1 MVTYSPISS
10 QSHRINISNHLQQ
23 QQLHLS
29 NIRRRESM
37 NSSIGATSVRRLLAV
52 NRGSRHRVP
61 SHIRSKILKDFI
73 FLAVA
78 HGLCWAILIPIFGMQ
93 GAKTIWFHQ
102 ENTINLGADIGSV
115 LLSLSFL
122 ITSGMCLLTTKIV
135 KKFGF
140 MTLFIAKY
148 SGLCLFLAVH
158 LYPTIY
164 VLLPGY
170 IIFGLTFG
178 PALIAKLSIIV
189 SIPCKLS
196 CYQQEYGLSAVE
208 LFDENKVIWKRDES
222 ICKFARWFHAA
233 QNFGIVCGATI
244 AAIILTMSPTQN
256 SSLVQTSLSSFSHL
270 TTVPMHS
277 ESTTISTLN
286 TIIDKNLSNLSNIDI
301 SRDENQ
307 ALNTFRSSV
316 LQDLLLKVT
325 TTATP
330 LNRTTSTETSY
341 FQDIETMIQQLEYYS
356 DEPFENSMMDQK
368 LCGIHFCPGW
378 DLTSITQPTYEYNV
392 GGNDTS
398 GGSNSNVILASTNF
412 GQIELLGVF
421 LGMSIV
427 ALLLICLIGTIEN
440 NMRVETLRCLSDT
453 VIFAGPMAY
462 FIGTEQGYMLADY
475 TTVRCIFE
483 Y

>member
-10 QSHRINISNHLQQ
+10 QSHRTG
-23 QQLHLS
+23 HLS
-29 NIRRRESM
+29 NHIHQHLSNNRRRESM
-37 NSSIGATSVRRLLAV
+37 NSSIGATSVRRLLAI
-52 NRGSRHRVP
+52 NRGSRHRIP

-93 GAKTIWFHQ
+93 GAKTIWFHK
-102 ENTINLGADIGSV
+102 ENTIDLGADIGSV

-122 ITSGMCLLTTKIV
+122 ITSGMCLLTTKLV
-135 KKFGF
+135 KKFGY

-148 SGLCLFLAVH
+148 SALCLFLAVH

-196 CYQQEYGLSAVE
+196 CYQQEYGGLSTVE
-208 LFDENKVIWKRDES
+208 LFDEHKIIWKREES

-233 QNFGIVCGATI
+233 QNFGIFCGATI
-244 AAIILTMSPTQN
+244 AAVILTMS
-256 SSLVQTSLSSFSHL
+256 SSEKTSSISSSFYINSL
-270 TTVPMHS
+270 TTTTTTTPMPKIL
-277 ESTTISTLN
+277 STLTNLNVSAQEKRTKNIST
-286 TIIDKNLSNLSNIDI
+286 SDI
-301 SRDENQ
+301 SQQNQ
-307 ALNTFRSSV
+307 ALNTLRTENLSEIFKKVATTSS
-316 LQDLLLKVT
+316 
-325 TTATP
+325 P
-330 LNRTTSTETSY
+330 LNHTTSTEASM
-341 FQDIETMIQQLEYYS
+341 FPDIETMIQQMEYYS
-356 DEPFENSMMDQK
+356 DEPVENSVLDQK

-378 DLTSITQPTYEYNV
+378 DLTTICQPSIASDFNL
-392 GGNDTS
+392 
-398 GGSNSNVILASTNF
+398 GSNETLGIGKSMILTSTNI

-421 LGMSIV
+421 LGLSIV

-440 NMRVETLRCLSDT
+440 NVRVESIRCLSDT

-462 FIGTEQGYMLADY
+462 FIGTEQGYMLADF
-475 TTVRCIFE
+475 TTVSL

>member
-10 QSHRINISNHLQQ
+10 QSHRTGPLSNHIHQ
-23 QQLHLS
+23 HLS
-29 NIRRRESM
+29 NNRRRESM

-52 NRGSRHRVP
+52 NRGSRHRIP
-61 SHIRSKILKDFI
+61 THIRSKILKDFT
-73 FLAVA
+73 FLSIA

-93 GAKTIWFHQ
+93 GARTIWFHK
-102 ENTINLGADIGSV
+102 ENIIDLGADIGTV

-122 ITSGMCLLTTKIV
+122 ITSAMCLLTTKLV

-196 CYQQEYGLSAVE
+196 CYQQELSAVE
-208 LFDENKVIWKRDES
+208 LFDENKITWKRDES

-244 AAIILTMSPTQN
+244 AAVILTMS
-256 SSLVQTSLSSFSHL
+256 SSSSSQTSSSISSTPFL
-270 TTVPMHS
+270 NPLP
-277 ESTTISTLN
+277 STTPMSKFASTFSITSNLSDIQISKNISTL
-286 TIIDKNLSNLSNIDI
+286 DI
-301 SRDENQ
+301 SQQNQ
-307 ALNTFRSSV
+307 ALSTFRSQILS
-316 LQDLLLKVT
+316 DLLIKAAA
-325 TTATP
+325 TASP
-330 LNRTTSTETSY
+330 LNHTSTETS
-341 FQDIETMIQQLEYYS
+341 FFPDIETMIHQMEYYS
-356 DEPFENSMMDQK
+356 DEPIENSVMDQK

-378 DLTSITQPTYEYNV
+378 DLTTICQPPLNDYNV
-392 GGNDTS
+392 EKNETQAINGN
-398 GGSNSNVILASTNF
+398 NLILTVTNF

-421 LGMSIV
+421 LGMSII

-440 NMRVETLRCLSDT
+440 NMRVESLRCLSDT

-475 TTVRCIFE
+475 TTVSVLV
-483 Y
+483 

>member
-10 QSHRINISNHLQQ
+10 QSHRTG
-23 QQLHLS
+23 HLS
-29 NIRRRESM
+29 NHIHQHLSSNRRRESM

-52 NRGSRHRVP
+52 NRGSRHRIP
-61 SHIRSKILKDFI
+61 SHIRSKILKDFT
-73 FLAVA
+73 FLSIA

-93 GAKTIWFHQ
+93 GARTIWFHK
-102 ENTINLGADIGSV
+102 ENAIDLGADIGSV

-122 ITSGMCLLTTKIV
+122 ITSGMCLLTTKLV

-170 IIFGLTFG
+170 IIFGITFG

-196 CYQQEYGLSAVE
+196 CYQQELSAVE
-208 LFDENKVIWKRDES
+208 LFDENKVMWKRDES

-244 AAIILTMSPTQN
+244 AAVILTMS
-256 SSLVQTSLSSFSHL
+256 SSSQTIKSISSPFVNPSQATTPMPKFTTTFLVTPSNLSEVQISKN
-270 TTVPMHS
+270 
-277 ESTTISTLN
+277 ISTL
-286 TIIDKNLSNLSNIDI
+286 DI
-301 SRDENQ
+301 SQQNQ
-307 ALNTFRSSV
+307 ALSTYRSQILSDI
-316 LQDLLLKVT
+316 LTKAAVT
-325 TTATP
+325 ASP
-330 LNRTTSTETSY
+330 LNQTTSTEISY
-341 FQDIETMIQQLEYYS
+341 FPDIETMIHQMEYYS
-356 DEPFENSMMDQK
+356 DEPIENSVMDQK

-378 DLTSITQPTYEYNV
+378 DLTTICQPSSSDFNE
-392 GGNDTS
+392 GLNDTQ
-398 GGSNSNVILASTNF
+398 VINGNNLILTVTNF

-421 LGMSIV
+421 LGLSII
-427 ALLLICLIGTIEN
+427 ALILICLIGTIET
-440 NMRVETLRCLSDT
+440 NMRVESLRCLSDT

-475 TTVRCIFE
+475 TTVSAFE
-483 Y
+483 I